1 MSTEEKPKTV
11 RVNSSSTAGA
21 FWFAGWMF
29 TIVFAK
35 LIWWKVLV
43 ALVIWPWY
51 LALAVR

>member
-1 MSTEEKPKTV
+1 MSSEEKPKTG
-11 RVNSSSTAGA
+11 RVHTSGTAGA

-35 LIWWKVLV
+35 LIWWKLLL